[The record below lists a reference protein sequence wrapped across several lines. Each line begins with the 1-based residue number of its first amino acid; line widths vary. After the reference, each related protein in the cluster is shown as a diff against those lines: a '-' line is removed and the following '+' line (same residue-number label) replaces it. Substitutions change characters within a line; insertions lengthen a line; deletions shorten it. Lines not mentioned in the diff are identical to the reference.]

1 MKLLGVITGTVALLV
16 TACYHL
22 PSFSRSGEVRD
33 VTITDQLSEVIVQVN
48 AGDEVRWTNKY
59 RTPVRITFA
68 DYILD
73 KNPDVVTLV
82 AMGERG
88 LRAAPEDE
96 ICADYLEHLLTGK
109 AYDAV
114 RSLQRIVFH
123 PSAQKFLLGTK
134 AYLPRED
141 PIFCLQRDLFHFV
154 LIAKKEGGLLEVRK
168 AFSSHHSSL

>member
-73 KNPDVVTLV
+73 KLSCRSNFEGHFYSGAEAELQPNESASLCFRESTYAKYVVRMASSISGGEMHFAGVIQVGDTDLGRLSSQEAPNSVVPRDKVVHNLADSFV
-82 AMGERG
+82 A
-88 LRAAPEDE
+88 
-96 ICADYLEHLLTGK
+96 
-109 AYDAV
+109 
-114 RSLQRIVFH
+114 
-123 PSAQKFLLGTK
+123 
-134 AYLPRED
+134 
-141 PIFCLQRDLFHFV
+141 
-154 LIAKKEGGLLEVRK
+154 GGLP
-168 AFSSHHSSL
+168 AQGP

>member
-73 KNPDVVTLV
+73 KLSCRSNFEGHFYSGAEAELQPNESASLCFRESTYAKYVVRMASSISGGEMHV
-82 AMGERG
+82 AGVIQVGDTDLGRLSSQEAPNSVVPWDKVHNLADSFVAGGFPARG
-88 LRAAPEDE
+88 P
-96 ICADYLEHLLTGK
+96 
-109 AYDAV
+109 
-114 RSLQRIVFH
+114 
-123 PSAQKFLLGTK
+123 
-134 AYLPRED
+134 
-141 PIFCLQRDLFHFV
+141 
-154 LIAKKEGGLLEVRK
+154 
-168 AFSSHHSSL
+168 